1 MSGSAVLF
9 QIHMQDSQYL
19 QRRAFQRLKPQTP
32 LLFIFFCSLHIYEFW
47 QARFSLTKIKGRN
60 IKKNLKQQQKNPRY
74 FKQDEELAIRLLP

>member
-47 QARFSLTKIKGRN
+47 QAGFSLTKIKGRN
-60 IKKNLKQQQKNPRY
+60 IKKILKQQKNPRY
-74 FKQDEELAIRLLP
+74 FKQDEELAIGLLP